1 MKCSICNAENPPDA
15 KSCHQCGFSLSLTQ
29 PTWPDFPTVE
39 IPEPVAAPQWPE
51 LPDTGAPSA
60 PLEPIWPDT
69 DVRVSVEDIEI
80 EPIAISEELVP
91 MAPTLSSDDDELARS
106 HIARGFEAIRKG
118 LDEQAKWEF
127 EQARDLADSPDIV
140 QLAQAQLSGL
150 GHPSVETAPEPVP
163 PPVEIAQPAPPR
175 PAQPRPIRPV
185 PPRKPTPPPIP
196 TQIRNI
202 DWDPLVRI
210 GLAMGLLNGVLT
222 GCGAIFCLGLM
233 FSPAIGYVS
242 GWLAARRAGTTGTI
256 RQKDQSSDTLPALV
270 VGGIT
275 GLGGWL
281 GGVIGHPIWVAS
293 TSTSTAD
300 PAAVGLV
307 VACAPGILYILL
319 SIVASVLGWRAARKS
334 S

>member
-1 MKCSICNAENPPDA
+1 MKCSICNAENPSDA
-15 KSCHQCGFSLSLTQ
+15 KSCHQCGFSFSLTQ

-39 IPEPVAAPQWPE
+39 IPEPVEAPQWPE
-51 LPDTGAPSA
+51 LPDAGVSPT
-60 PLEPIWPDT
+60 PLEPIWPET
-69 DVRVSVEDIEI
+69 DVRVSVESIEV
-80 EPIAISEELVP
+80 EPIADSEELVAA
-91 MAPTLSSDDDELARS
+91 APALPSDDDQLARS

-140 QLAQAQLSGL
+140 QLAQAQLSEL
-150 GHPSVETAPEPVP
+150 VHPSVET
-163 PPVEIAQPAPPR
+163 AQPAPPR

-185 PPRKPTPPPIP
+185 PPRKPAPPPIP
-196 TQIRNI
+196 TQIRNV

-210 GLAMGLLNGVLT
+210 GLITGLLNGVLT
-222 GCGAIFCLGLM
+222 GCGAVVCLGLV
-233 FSPAIGYVS
+233 FSPAVGFVS
-242 GWLAARRAGTTGTI
+242 GWLAARRVSTTSTI
-256 RQKDQSSDTLPALV
+256 RRNDQSSDTIPALI

-319 SIVASVLGWRAARKS
+319 SIVASVFGWRTARKS